1 MFITATGSLRLMN
14 SRKNCSSKEKMVK
27 LFEIYV
33 DITDTVCVKGR
44 LHDVCMLSFTG
55 EARGRYFNGKV
66 IGTGVDT
73 QYSSKDAHMVLS
85 ARYMLEGK
93 DIDGKECR
101 CFIENNGSFD
111 KGFIPEIV
119 TDSLALSEF
128 EGAGLKA
135 EIETKE
141 NGVIVSIFG

>member
-1 MFITATGSLRLMN
+1 MI
-14 SRKNCSSKEKMVK
+14 K
-27 LFEIYV
+27 LFDIYV
-33 DITDTVCVKGR
+33 DITDTISVKGK

-66 IGTGVDT
+66 IGTGFDT
-73 QYSSKDAHMVLS
+73 QYSSKDGHMVLS

-101 CFIENNGSFD
+101 CFIENNGSFGD
-111 KGFIPEIV
+111 GFIPKIV

-128 EGAGLKA
+128 EGAELKA

>member
-1 MFITATGSLRLMN
+1 MI
-14 SRKNCSSKEKMVK
+14 K
-27 LFEIYV
+27 LFDVYV
-33 DITDTVCVKGR
+33 DIIDTISVKGK

-55 EARGRYFNGKV
+55 KVSGRYFNGKV

-73 QYSSKDAHMVLS
+73 QYSSKEGHMLLS

-111 KGFIPEIV
+111 TGFVPKIV
-119 TDSLALSEF
+119 TDSRALAEF
-128 EGAGLKA
+128 EDAELKA
-135 EIETKE
+135 EIITEE
-141 NGVIVSIFG
+141 NGVVVSIFG

>member
-1 MFITATGSLRLMN
+1 MT
-14 SRKNCSSKEKMVK
+14 K
-27 LFEIYV
+27 LFDVYV
-33 DITDTVCVKGR
+33 DITDTVSVKGK
-44 LHDVCMLSFTG
+44 LHDICMLSFTG

-73 QYSSKDAHMVLS
+73 QNISKDGRMILS

-93 DIDGKECR
+93 DIDGKDCR

-111 KGFIPEIV
+111 DGFIPEIV
-119 TDSLALSEF
+119 TDSPALSKY
-128 EGAGLKA
+128 EGVTLKA

>member
-1 MFITATGSLRLMN
+1 MI
-14 SRKNCSSKEKMVK
+14 K
-27 LFEIYV
+27 LFDIYV
-33 DITDTVCVKGR
+33 DITDTVYVKGK

-73 QYSSKDAHMVLS
+73 QYLSKDDHMVLS

-93 DIDGKECR
+93 DINEKECR

-111 KGFIPEIV
+111 DGFIPKIV

-128 EGAGLKA
+128 EGVELKA

-141 NGVIVSIFG
+141 NGVIVSIFAYIHA

>member
-1 MFITATGSLRLMN
+1 MI
-14 SRKNCSSKEKMVK
+14 K
-27 LFEIYV
+27 LFDVYV
-33 DITDTVCVKGR
+33 DITDTISIKGK
-44 LHDVCMLSFTG
+44 LHDICMLSFTG
-55 EARGRYFNGKV
+55 EAKGRYFNGKV

-73 QYSSKDAHMVLS
+73 QNISKDGHMILS

-93 DIDGKECR
+93 DIDGNDCR

-111 KGFIPEIV
+111 DGFIPEIA
-119 TDSLALSEF
+119 TDSPALSEF
-128 EGAGLKA
+128 EGTELKA

>member
-1 MFITATGSLRLMN
+1 MENQMI
-14 SRKNCSSKEKMVK
+14 K
-27 LFEIYV
+27 LFDVYV
-33 DITDTVCVKGR
+33 DITDTIGVKGK
-44 LHDVCMLSFTG
+44 LHNICMLSFTG
-55 EARGRYFNGKV
+55 EAKGRYFNGRV

-73 QYSSKDAHMVLS
+73 QNISKDGRMLLS

-93 DIDGKECR
+93 DIDGNECR

-111 KGFIPEIV
+111 GGFTPELV
-119 TDSLALSEF
+119 TDSPALSEF
-128 EGAGLKA
+128 EGVGLKA